1 MIEIKKSQRKKEKIV
16 LVGLNHSE
24 QDKHKTKEYLIE
36 LEFLAS
42 TSGAI
47 TVNSFIQNLEKPNK
61 DTYVGKGKLI
71 EIKAYVEK
79 EDIETVIFDDELT
92 PSQLR
97 NVERELRCKILD
109 RNLLI
114 LNIFSIRARTAQA
127 KTQVELA
134 QYKYILPRLT
144 KMWSHLSRQKGGV
157 GMRGPGETE
166 LETDRRIVKD
176 KISLLKNKL
185 SKIER
190 QAATQRK
197 NRGHLCRVALVGY
210 TNVGKSTIMKALS
223 KSDVFTEN
231 KPFATVSST
240 VRKVVISQIPFL
252 LTDTVGF
259 IRKLPHTLVESFKST
274 LDEIVEADILI
285 HVVDAS
291 HPSHDEYIEVVN
303 QTLAEIGA
311 AGKPTVLVLNKM
323 DLCYAAN
330 GNLDGLAMC
339 KFYEAKDYRE
349 VALLTATKKDDF
361 YLLKEALLKLVKRH
375 F

>member
-61 DTYVGKGKLI
+61 DTYVGKGKLT
-71 EIKAYVEK
+71 EIKAYVEQ
-79 EDIETVIFDDELT
+79 EDIETVIFDDELS

-185 SKIER
+185 SRIER

-210 TNVGKSTIMKALS
+210 TNVGKSTIMRALS
-223 KSDVFTEN
+223 KSNVFTEN

-361 YLLKEALLKLVKRH
+361 HLLKEALLKLVKRH